1 MASIRRSSAE
11 PAHTESMT
19 IIEEVVK
26 DKGVIRRYSK
36 GKFLGKGGFAKCYE
50 FINLDD
56 EKKVQ
61 AAKIIPKS
69 SLTKNRA
76 RQKLISEIK
85 IHKSLNHTNIVKF
98 QHFFEDQENVY
109 ILLEMCANQTMN
121 ELIKRRKRLTE
132 LEVQCYL
139 LQILYSIKYLHDN
152 RVIHRDL
159 KLGNLFLSDKMQ
171 IKLGDFGLATKLD
184 YEGERKR
191 TICGT
196 PNYIAPEILEAKETG
211 HSFEVDVWSFG
222 VIAFTLLIGKPPF
235 ETNDVKS
242 TYKKIRTNDYSFPE
256 QIQISSAAKNMI
268 KKILITDPSKRPT
281 VDELFYDDFFKTGGS
296 IPKLLPVSTLA
307 CPPSASYTRQF
318 LPLTQASS
326 SSNQKSINYQADKN
340 SSPKKFENTTPING
354 NGFTRF
360 ATQTS
365 YNPQNIKSQQQMGLK
380 ERKDYINTYRT
391 GGAQTS
397 SSSGLCNSQYGQ
409 KNFDTHNVNNQKIDN
424 FLQTNKNTNGIN
436 GSVPQEQCFQK
447 SSSLNPQSEGTTNN
461 LNLGILNFAKSHST
475 NTQLVEN
482 NNLNNQKVED
492 YIQKMDEYNQKIQP
506 QVQNTNQHKSEDYTK
521 NGSLA
526 NQKYTSQA
534 NHPPSQAALNSI
546 QSQANVKNIN
556 NSTSIGNFAYNQST
570 AANSNTNLISANINN
585 LSGGA
590 TVNNQNYQS
599 QHKNYPSQQSTNAV
613 FNRNSIEKYSSSN
626 NISSGNTN
634 YTRAKSE
641 KMHTQP
647 TSSLLQAYGFTKVEQ
662 APSSGTAAL
671 NFNNSGSYFQAPVSS
686 NEVPLQGPDIWV
698 QKWVDYSSKYGLG
711 YLLNNGQAGVFFND
725 STKIILNPKTGQFD
739 YIERNSAN
747 KQDFGAEYSLKEYPE
762 SIQKKL
768 TLLQHFRSFLE
779 GEDKKSDSTEMK
791 TQIQTSSAPKSSKI
805 YVKKWLRTKNA
816 ILFRLSNKVVQ
827 VIFQDASE
835 IILSSELR
843 AVTYVNRKK
852 ERETFPLSTAME
864 SQNKEMSKRLTY
876 TKDILTHML
885 GGNVQSKNE
894 KQNNENISNKEA
906 TSTATNPLGT
916 INLNQDG
923 KEKNHSKNQSINP
936 NSCSNANLYLTASTT
951 TQFANNSSSSQ
962 IQPSQK
968 PSTRENLHYSKNVPL
983 SSATNSIYMQNQQP
997 NLIYNNYTQNENI
1010 NVMFLNKQQSLQQQ
1024 KSSINGY
1031 ELNGFASSNSANKK
1045 ESLAINSN
1053 IINNTENKSV
1063 AQPTNIQ
1070 NLLKSNSTIGRMNS
1084 MNPTATNSLSN
1095 LNNFNNYVMS
1105 SRKTE
1110 N

>member
-1 MASIRRSSAE
+1 MASNRRSSAE
-11 PAHTESMT
+11 PGHSESVT
-19 IIEEVVK
+19 IIEEVQK
-26 DKGVIRRYSK
+26 EKGVIRRYQQ
-36 GKFLGKGGFAKCYE
+36 GRFLGKGGFAKCYE
-50 FINLDD
+50 FTNL
-56 EKKVQ
+56 EGKQVL

-76 RQKLISEIK
+76 RQKLMSEIK
-85 IHKSLNHTNIVKF
+85 IHKSLNHRNIVQF
-98 QHFFEDQENVY
+98 LHFFEDSENVY
-109 ILLEMCANQTMN
+109 ILLEKCANQTMN

-132 LEVQCYL
+132 LEAQCYL
-139 LQILYSIKYLHDN
+139 LQILYSIKYLHNN

-159 KLGNLFLSDKMQ
+159 KLGNLFLSDQME
-171 IKLGDFGLATKLD
+171 IKLGDFGLATKLEYD
-184 YEGERKR
+184 GERKR

-196 PNYIAPEILEAKETG
+196 PNYIAPEILEGKEAG
-211 HSFEVDVWSFG
+211 HSYEVDVWSFG
-222 VIAFTLLIGKPPF
+222 VIAYTLLIGKPPF

-242 TYKKIRTNDYSFPE
+242 TYKKIRTNEYSFPE

-268 KKILITDPSKRPT
+268 KKILVTEPTKRPSL
-281 VDELFYDDFFKTGGS
+281 DDLFNDDFFKTGGS

-307 CPPSASYTRQF
+307 CPPSVSYIRQF
-318 LPLTQASS
+318 LPSAQFSS
-326 SSNQKSINYQADKN
+326 SSNQKAVNNQADKN
-340 SSPKKFENTTPING
+340 SSPKKFDNTTPINR

-409 KNFDTHNVNNQKIDN
+409 KNFDTHSNNNQKIDN
-424 FLQTNKNTNGIN
+424 FMQANKNTYGLN
-436 GSVPQEQCFQK
+436 GSVAKEQCFQK
-447 SSSLNPQSEGTTNN
+447 SQSLNPQSEGTVSN
-461 LNLGILNFAKSHST
+461 LNIGMLNFTKSHST
-475 NTQLVEN
+475 NTQQVEGS
-482 NNLNNQKVED
+482 NLKED

-506 QVQNTNQHKSEDYTK
+506 QIQNPNQHKSEDFSK
-521 NGSLA
+521 NGCLS

-534 NHPPSQAALNSI
+534 NQPQSQTVLNSI
-546 QSQANVKNIN
+546 QSQVNVKNIS

-570 AANSNTNLISANINN
+570 ATNSNANLLSTNLNN

-590 TVNNQNYQS
+590 SSVSNQNYQS

-626 NISSGNTN
+626 NISSGNSN

-662 APSSGTAAL
+662 APSSGTTAL
-671 NFNNSGSYFQAPVSS
+671 NFNNSGSYFQAPASS
-686 NEVPLQGPDIWV
+686 NEVQLKGPDIWV

-725 STKIILNPKTGQFD
+725 STKIILNPKTGKFD

-747 KQDFGAEYSLKEYPE
+747 KQDFGSEYSIQEYPQ

-779 GEDKKSDSTEMK
+779 GDDKKQDPSEK
-791 TQIQTSSAPKSSKI
+791 AQQVEASSESKSSKI

-827 VIFQDASE
+827 VIFQDTSE

-885 GGNVQSKNE
+885 GGASENKNE
-894 KQNNENISNKEA
+894 KHNNENIPNQETISTTA
-906 TSTATNPLGT
+906 TTNPLGT

-923 KEKNHSKNQSINP
+923 KEKNHSKNQTINP
-936 NSCSNANLYLTASTT
+936 NSCSSANLYPTTTTT
-951 TQFANNSSSSQ
+951 TQYANNNSSSQ

-983 SSATNSIYMQNQQP
+983 SSVSNSLYMQNQQSNP
-997 NLIYNNYTQNENI
+997 IYNNYTQNENI
-1010 NVMFLNKQQSLQQQ
+1010 NVMLLNKQQSLQQQ
-1024 KSSINGY
+1024 KSTTNNGY

-1045 ESLAINSN
+1045 EKLTINSN
-1053 IINNTENKSV
+1053 VINSSENKCL

-1084 MNPTATNSLSN
+1084 MNPTATSSLSN

-1110 N
+1110 V